1 MDKLS
6 REVAMALAASMSYG
20 KWKAMQPIVKPQPK
34 IPEGTIAC
42 PYCGELFIPRHHS
55 SKYCSPYCQR
65 YDWERRTGYKQKEQ
79 SAKDEG
85 KVIGND

>member
-1 MDKLS
+1 MDKLAQD
-6 REVAMALAASMSYG
+6 VTKALATGMSYG
-20 KWKAMQPIVKPQPK
+20 KWKAMQPIVKIEAK
-34 IPEGTIAC
+34 VDDGMTAC
-42 PYCGELFIPRHHS
+42 PYCGERFKPRCGA
-55 SKYCSPYCQR
+55 KYCSPYCQR